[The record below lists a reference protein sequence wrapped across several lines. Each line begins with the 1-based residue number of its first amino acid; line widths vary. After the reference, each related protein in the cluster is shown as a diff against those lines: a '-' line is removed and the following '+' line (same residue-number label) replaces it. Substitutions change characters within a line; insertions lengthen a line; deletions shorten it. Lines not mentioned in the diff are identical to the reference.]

1 MSISKKYNYKTF
13 AGCLEALDNEHG
25 QYGYAHFTRKVMGIL
40 RAIITHLQATP
51 QPRDPLILIPE
62 GTKVYVGECDAEG
75 YGIIKQ
81 PPIVRYIVEKLP
93 DEE

>member
-1 MSISKKYNYKTF
+1 MNISKKDDYSTLDE
-13 AGCLEALDNEHG
+13 CLEALNNERG
-25 QYGYAHFTRKVMGIL
+25 QYGYSNFTRTVLRVLRGI
-40 RAIITHLQATP
+40 IHHLQATS
-51 QPRDPLILIPE
+51 QLRDPLILIPE